1 MVFMLLGDVLSTR
14 YFVESVQKYGPSVH
28 IMFAFEVRTLQF
40 LWRCECESM
49 SHNDGCHGRV
59 FCASAACVLCPCVL
73 CLCVRRVNV
82 CCGMCCVFIVCCH
95 TSVRLSQ
102 AAVAALSVIMMAV
115 RYVIHI
121 IDIRIEGRWVNKV
134 CTRDPQL

>member
-1 MVFMLLGDVLSTR
+1 
-14 YFVESVQKYGPSVH
+14 
-28 IMFAFEVRTLQF
+28 
-40 LWRCECESM
+40 
-49 SHNDGCHGRV
+49 
-59 FCASAACVLCPCVL
+59 
-73 CLCVRRVNV
+73 
-82 CCGMCCVFIVCCH
+82 
-95 TSVRLSQ
+95 VRLSQ